1 MPSAISMQAGAS
13 IGGLLKVVQER
24 LGDAIVTLT
33 ADVYGHL
40 FPRADDGSELA
51 VAERALVA

>member
-1 MPSAISMQAGAS
+1 MESLGKIYFAS
-13 IGGLLKVVQER
+13 LTVEAASVN
-24 LGDAIVTLT
+24 LT

-51 VAERALVA
+51 AAERVLLA